1 VTYQLII
8 KGGPVAA
15 ERYAWERG
23 FTLIRLQEALNDTT
37 VLRVALDADR
47 WPAADAEL
55 ALAQWFTE
63 GPHHPPYPT
72 GALLHYSI
80 RGD

>member
-8 KGGPVAA
+8 KGGLVAA
-15 ERYAWERG
+15 RRYAWERG
-23 FTLIRLQEALNDTT
+23 FVSVRVQEARSDTT
-37 VLRVALDADR
+37 VLRVDPTETNVAPD
-47 WPAADAEL
+47 L
-55 ALAQWFTE
+55 ALASWFAV